1 MLRSKIFW
9 IAFIL
14 LLLFPMALTFVLA
27 NNYIPFLQ
35 TALRSLRNRPADL
48 ILSDI
53 LFYEAGFFLIL
64 GAMVAGAVLYL
75 SWSPGWMALF
85 VDPVF
90 HWRLVKK
97 EREIPAA
104 LIIGFMIIA
113 VGIVY
118 ISAAIAITL

>member
-9 IAFIL
+9 IAFL
-14 LLLFPMALTFVLA
+14 LLLLVPMALTFVLA

-118 ISAAIAITL
+118 ISAAIAVTL

>member
-9 IAFIL
+9 IAL
-14 LLLFPMALTFVLA
+14 LLLLLVPMTLTFVLA